1 MKRLAA
7 LAFALLFPV
16 LGWAQYN
23 SYIAFAPGTAP
34 SYEGLWW
41 NSSESGWGVSIAHQG
56 DTLFAVWYTYDHD
69 GSPTWFFMPSAQ
81 LIGDDMETGMGMM
94 DMEMMG
100 MPRYSPMYSGT
111 LYRSSM
117 SPTGKVSIAE
127 VGMATFLFKSR
138 TSGVFAYT
146 VGNVSGSKD
155 IARMAFAGETECAVG
170 GSKAAGVDNYQ
181 DLWWNTAESGWGLN
195 IAQQSDTLF
204 ATYYTYDENGRAT
217 WVAMSNTTRSNAGS
231 TSAATYQGLV
241 IKGSGSAFDATWDSS
256 KASVSQ
262 VGTASFVFDAAGG
275 GTFEWRRDDAVQARK
290 NIVRMAFAAP
300 ASVCR

>member
-1 MKRLAA
+1 VKRLAA
-7 LAFALLFPV
+7 LAIALLFPV
-16 LGWAQYN
+16 FGWAQYN
-23 SYIAFAPGTAP
+23 SYIAFAPGAAP

-56 DTLFAVWYTYDHD
+56 DTLFAIWYTYDQD
-69 GSPTWFFMPSAQ
+69 GSPVWMFMPSAQ

-117 SPTGKVSIAE
+117 SAGKVSHTE

-155 IARMAFAGETECAVG
+155 ITQMLFAGTSSCNVG
-170 GSKAAGVDNYQ
+170 GSKAVGVDNYQ
-181 DLWWNTAESGWGLN
+181 DLWWNAADSGWGVN
-195 IAQQSDTLF
+195 IAQQGDTIF
-204 ATYYTYDENGRAT
+204 ATYYTYGANGNPEWYVMSDTARSGASTYSGPVLRARGPAFDSAWDVSKVSLT
-217 WVAMSNTTRSNAGS
+217 QVGS
-231 TSAATYQGLV
+231 ATF
-241 IKGSGSAFDATWDSS
+241 AFDAS
-256 KASVSQ
+256 
-262 VGTASFVFDAAGG
+262 GH
-275 GTFEWRRDDAVQARK
+275 GTFDYLANGQRQVKPIE
-290 NIVRMAFAAP
+290 RMAFAAP